1 VHVKTPVRLLIVLLV
16 IGLIIFFGALGFA
29 LMPTHTRP
37 IAQGQP
43 PADAASIERGRYLA
57 VAADCT
63 ACHTAPGAQPF
74 AGGLALDSPLG
85 SIYSSNITPDKDS
98 GIGNFTLD
106 DFDRAV
112 RHGIDDEGVTLYP
125 AMPYPSY
132 VLMSDQD
139 VAALYAYFM
148 HAVAPATAVQHANGI
163 PWPLSIRWPLAIWRK
178 LFALSSEAPAFNG
191 SRYPDPVV
199 ARGAYLVEGPGHCGT
214 CHTPRGL
221 ALQEKAL
228 DDSSSAFLSG
238 GQRIGGWAAV
248 NLRGNTADGLGS
260 WSKDDIVATL
270 RTARNPAQAVIGAPM
285 NDVIVHSTQ
294 YLKDA
299 DLQAIASYLKTLP
312 PDSGDHSRFAADPAT
327 AAALAAGHEANRGAE
342 LYVDN
347 CAACHRSD
355 GAGSSNALPK
365 LAGNSTVLSDDA
377 NSLITVVLGGGSLP
391 GTAAAPSALGMPGFG
406 WRLSNDEAAQLLTF
420 IRNSWG
426 NQASSVSAGDVGRVR
441 AVLDAQSA
449 PKTAAGN

>member
-1 VHVKTPVRLLIVLLV
+1 MKKSARLLLILLAIVL
-16 IGLIIFFGALGFA
+16 IAFFGALGFA
-29 LMPTHTRP
+29 LVPTHTRP
-37 IAQGQP
+37 IASSQP
-43 PADAASIERGRYLA
+43 PRSDAASIERGRYLA

-63 ACHTAPGAQPF
+63 ACHTAPGGEPF

-85 SIYSSNITPDKDS
+85 AIYSTNITPDKDS
-98 GIGNFTLD
+98 GIGKFTLD

-132 VLMSDQD
+132 ALMSDED
-139 VAALYAYFM
+139 VAALYDYFM
-148 HAVAPATAVQHANGI
+148 HGVAPASGSEHANGI

-178 LFALSSEAPAFNG
+178 LFAPSPDAPAFNA
-191 SRYPDPVV
+191 SHYTDPVV

-214 CHTPRGL
+214 CHTPRAL
-221 ALQEKAL
+221 TLQEKAL
-228 DDSSSAFLSG
+228 DDSSSVFLSG

-248 NLRGNTADGLGS
+248 NLRGNSADGLGD

-270 RTARNPAQAVIGAPM
+270 RTARNSQQAVIGAPM

-294 YLKDA
+294 YLNDA
-299 DLQAIASYLKTLP
+299 DLQAIAAYLKTLSP
-312 PDSGDHSRFAADPAT
+312 APGDRSKFAPNPTT

-347 CAACHRSD
+347 CAACHRTD
-355 GAGSSNALPK
+355 GLGSPKVLPK
-365 LAGNSTVLSDDA
+365 MAGNSTVLSDDP
-377 NSLITVVLGGGSLP
+377 NSLISVVLAGSSLP
-391 GTAAAPSALGMPGFG
+391 GTAAAPSPLGMPGFA
-406 WRLSNDEAAQLLTF
+406 WRLTNDEVAQLLTF

-426 NQASSVSAGDVGRVR
+426 NQASSVSAAEVGRVR
-441 AVLDAQSA
+441 AALDAQL
-449 PKTAAGN
+449 PKTSAND